1 MNLQTVEQA
10 RDLFRLLGKAFE
22 CPDDDWWRPGV
33 DDQVLIDIEQRL
45 GIKLPDEYVAIFKQ
59 FNGFMVRVSLL
70 HGGELFTGFE
80 LSPIESWEDP
90 ESIEAIQDY
99 FGLTGTD
106 ISESEFAETAISSRG
121 PVKKMLWHPRWFPL
135 TFPSAHYA
143 WYADFS
149 PEPGGRDGQV
159 VFVNSQD
166 YDNVVVEVVAADFF
180 SFMSLVIESAPLDR

>member
-1 MNLQTVEQA
+1 MDSRTVEKA
-10 RDLFRLLGKAFE
+10 KYLFKALGKALE
-22 CPDDDWWRPGV
+22 CHDDEWWRPGV
-33 DDQVLIDIEQRL
+33 DGQVISSIEQRL

-59 FNGFMVRVSLL
+59 FNGFMARVSLL
-70 HGGELFTGFE
+70 HGDELFTGFE

-90 ESIEAIQDY
+90 ETIEAIQDY
-99 FGLTGTD
+99 FGLMGTD
-106 ISESEFAETAISSRG
+106 ISEGEFAETAISSRG

-149 PEPGGRDGQV
+149 PEPGGKDGQV

-166 YDNVVVEVVAADFF
+166 FDNVVVEVVAADFF
-180 SFMSLVIESAPLDR
+180 SFMNVVIESAPLDR